1 MERVRLPLERPPDP
15 PETRLTLRIVAIID
29 GDEVQEQRYVF
40 CPFRVES
47 TKGTDCVRCSDFARL
62 EHPETVVCAREPLL
76 TDEEALELVSD
87 RQICSGSG
95 SLGAR
100 TPIGSV
106 AANVVV
112 CALPN
117 TLISIAHAVVAD
129 LHAHGV
135 VVVAEGRRPIALI
148 SRARLVPTTSASVLT
163 LADCQDE
170 AFTVFDERD
179 SVAHALDRLV
189 HDRQRAAVTID
200 AAGRVTGLVSDL
212 EVLHWL
218 ARAAHGHMSHE

>member
-1 MERVRLPLERPPDP
+1 M
-15 PETRLTLRIVAIID
+15 LRTVAIID
-29 GDEVQEQRYVF
+29 GDEVEEQRYVF
-40 CPFRVES
+40 CPFRLES
-47 TKGTDCVRCSDFARL
+47 MKGTDCLRCSDFARL
-62 EHPETVVCAREPLL
+62 EHPETIVCAREPPL

-95 SLGAR
+95 SLAAR
-100 TPIGSV
+100 TQIGSV

-112 CALPN
+112 CASPT
-117 TLISIAHAVVAD
+117 TLISVAHTVVAD
-129 LHAHGV
+129 SGAHGV
-135 VVVAEGRRPIALI
+135 VVVAEGRRPIAFI
-148 SRARLVPTTSASVLT
+148 SRARLVTTPSARVLT

-200 AAGRVTGLVSDL
+200 ADGRVTGLVSDL